1 MKKLMV
7 IFALAFLL
15 TLSFNNNSMAQEDE
29 TWIEIRI
36 YKNQYFDSVDYE
48 FVFDFDGHPVN
59 MENVNRVLLKIPNGK
74 RMLWRNSLRVDDFVL
89 GSGEMT
95 YEKLKNKFPEGKYKV
110 IFFPRRLGSL
120 EVNMPHWFPQT
131 PNIKNLSDGETNVP
145 LNLEIEWNPQDN
157 VGEWVLEIEKLD
169 ENATVIEEEL
179 SLILPSNATSFE
191 VPNGFLQPDTEYELN
206 LSAHIWV
213 DADPYQGSLR
223 IVGGMN
229 GELVSSRII
238 YFTTGY

>member
-1 MKKLMV
+1 MKKFMV

-36 YKNQYFDSVDYE
+36 YQNIYTDSVDYE

-59 MENVNRVLLKIPNGK
+59 MENVARVLLKIPNNK
-74 RMLWRNSLRVDDFVL
+74 RMVWNNSLRVDDFVL
-89 GSGEMT
+89 GSDEMT
-95 YEKLKNKFPEGKYKV
+95 YEELENKFPEGKYKV

-120 EVNMPHWFPQT
+120 EVNMPHYFPQI
-131 PNIKNLSDGETNVP
+131 PNITNLSDGADNVP
-145 LNLEIEWNPQDN
+145 LNLTIEWSAPGYVN
-157 VGEWVLEIEKLD
+157 EWVLEIEKLD
-169 ENATVIEEEL
+169 EDETVIEEEL
-179 SLILPSNATSFE
+179 SLILPADVTSFE
-191 VPNGFLQPDTEYELN
+191 VPNGFLQPNTEYELN
-206 LSAHIWV
+206 LSAHIFV

-238 YFTTGY
+238 YFTTGP